1 MGHSWQ
7 RVCNIPYIAYI
18 TFSEFCPTPF
28 SCCLQPSLPLLF
40 FMSCFIHWIGD
51 RASFDVLFH
60 LMILWIHVGPWY
72 LSTRMI
78 LVYVL
83 HTYTQIYTAHSGT
96 NRLTYQHE
104 YILTSPAL
112 CSLQL
117 SVLTHSLPRA
127 TDSGFLVF
135 AQTPMSRSEGL
146 LWRGH
151 NL

>member
-7 RVCNIPYIAYI
+7 RVPNIPYIAYT
-18 TFSEFCPTPF
+18 TFLGFCPTPL
-28 SCCLQPSLPLLF
+28 SSWLQPSPPLLF

-51 RASFDVLFH
+51 CATFDVLFH
-60 LMILWIHVGPWY
+60 LMILWIYVETWY
-72 LSTRMI
+72 LSTTMI
-78 LVYVL
+78 LVCVL

-104 YILTSPAL
+104 FILTSPAL